1 MIAIPDELT
10 TTMARFGDKG
20 RAWLRS
26 LPPIVDEFVDRWSLT
41 LGSPFPASYSYVT
54 PARLRDGV
62 SAVLKVNFVDRENV
76 HEGEALRRY
85 EGRGAVRLLD
95 ADDEAG
101 VLLLE
106 RCEPG
111 TRLSQIED
119 DEVATAIAAD
129 VIRRLWKPVG
139 AGHPFER
146 VSDRARAWA
155 ASVPE
160 EFERLGRPFDTDLA
174 ERASALF
181 AELADSSDEA
191 FLLDQ
196 DFHHYNVLAAQREPW
211 LAIDPKP
218 LVGDRAFDLGALL
231 RNPGPQVFEGRD
243 PGRVTARRIDQLVE
257 ALGLSRER
265 IVGWAVAQSVE
276 LGLWSLSVGDR
287 ETGEWEIFCAEV
299 LSQILG

>member
-1 MIAIPDELT
+1 
-10 TTMARFGDKG
+10 
-20 RAWLRS
+20 
-26 LPPIVDEFVDRWSLT
+26 
-41 LGSPFPASYSYVT
+41 
-54 PARLRDGV
+54 
-62 SAVLKVNFVDRENV
+62 
-76 HEGEALRRY
+76 Y
-85 EGRGAVRLLD
+85 EGRGAVRLID

-160 EFERLGRPFDTDLA
+160 AFERRGR
-174 ERASALF
+174 
-181 AELADSSDEA
+181 
-191 FLLDQ
+191 
-196 DFHHYNVLAAQREPW
+196 AA
-211 LAIDPKP
+211 
-218 LVGDRAFDLGALL
+218 
-231 RNPGPQVFEGRD
+231 
-243 PGRVTARRIDQLVE
+243 ARRSDQLVE
-257 ALGLSRER
+257 ARGLGRER